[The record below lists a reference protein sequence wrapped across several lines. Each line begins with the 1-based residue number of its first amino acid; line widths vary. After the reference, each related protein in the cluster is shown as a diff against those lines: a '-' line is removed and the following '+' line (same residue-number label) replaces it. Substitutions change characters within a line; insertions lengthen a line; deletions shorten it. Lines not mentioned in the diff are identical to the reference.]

1 MRQAPLYRRLR
12 ESELYTPGGS
22 LTRACTKDLGARI
35 VKDGWLAAH
44 SRDYRLT
51 ETGELFIG
59 LNVNSV

>member
-1 MRQAPLYRRLR
+1 MLR
-12 ESELYTPGGS
+12 GNATTPGGS